1 MSEPPAHAAVVAPD
15 ASLLSPWFPGYEIEA
30 LVAVG
35 RMGAVYRA
43 RQLSL
48 DRPVAIKIM
57 AQELSSD
64 EVYCRSFETDA
75 KAMARLSHPNLVGV
89 YDFGIVGGMLYLIM
103 EFVPGRSLLESTR
116 GVPLAQ
122 EEVVRL
128 ITGIAAGL
136 AHAHEH
142 GVVHRD
148 VRPSNVLLDALA
160 EPKLGD
166 FGLSHPTGPGFT
178 TTGHLSR
185 YIAPEARTHSV
196 AADQRADVFS
206 IGVMIHELLTG
217 RHPVE
222 DPRPA
227 SSIIDCDPRFD
238 AVIQRAT
245 NAMPELRHPRLAA
258 LVDELQAILADP
270 PATTPAHAA
279 AAHAAPAAAAP
290 VLVMAEQAHPARRGT
305 IGTVALSLAAA
316 IVGALVY
323 KHFDR
328 MSSAPRAQA
337 QPTPTP
343 SAADHGGPTDRPAA
357 TPSASSVWKLDFDPP
372 PVVSTV
378 PPEPGDSP
386 AIDPAETFLVPPAK
400 AIPVVPKFDVPAF
413 LGEARSMM
421 RDRARPLVDDYR
433 EELRGNVWTFEKSM
447 QFAVGKLPKGRN
459 EKSALVAACIRD
471 IRSHG
476 NRIPDRL
483 DPALADIPDIDGYHT
498 DAFARQKKIDHQLR
512 LSLDRLAENYTVGI
526 HKQIERLQ
534 KEDDPAAVNQLQLE
548 IERIRDDEDRFM
560 ILMLGGQPDD
570 ETDPAD
576 WE

>member
-1 MSEPPAHAAVVAPD
+1 MSEPPAHATVVAPD

-64 EVYCRSFETDA
+64 EVYCRSFEIEA

-89 YDFGIVGGMLYLIM
+89 YDFGIAGGMLYLIM

-148 VRPSNVLLDALA
+148 VRPSNVLLDAQA

-178 TTGHLSR
+178 TTGQLSR
-185 YIAPEARTHSV
+185 YSAPEVMTRPA

-245 NAMPELRHPRLAA
+245 NAMPELRHPHLAA
-258 LVDELQAILADP
+258 LIGELQAILTDP
-270 PATTPAHAA
+270 RVTTTARAV
-279 AAHAAPAAAAP
+279 PAAAAP
-290 VLVMAEQAHPARRGT
+290 VVVMAEQAHPAKRGT
-305 IGTVALSLAAA
+305 IGTIALSLAAA

-328 MSSAPRAQA
+328 TASAPQA
-337 QPTPTP
+337 HSTATP
-343 SAADHGGPTDRPAA
+343 SAADQGGPAGRSTAI
-357 TPSASSVWKLDFDPP
+357 PSAPSVWKLDFDPP
-372 PVVSTV
+372 PVMSTAAR
-378 PPEPGDSP
+378 EPGASP

-400 AIPVVPKFDVPAF
+400 AIPVVPKFDVAAF
-413 LGEARSMM
+413 LNEARSMM
-421 RDRARPLVDDYR
+421 RTRARPLVDGYR
-433 EELRGNVWTFEKSM
+433 DELRGNVWTFEKSM
-447 QFAVGKLPKGRN
+447 QFAVSKLPKGRN
-459 EKSALVAACIRD
+459 EKGALVAACIRD
-471 IRSHG
+471 IRSRG

-483 DPALADIPDIDGYHT
+483 DAGLADIADIDGYHT
-498 DAFARQKKIDHQLR
+498 DAFGRQKKIDLQLR
-512 LSLDRLAENYTVGI
+512 ISLGRLAESYTVGI
-526 HKQIERLQ
+526 RKQIDRLQ

-548 IERIRDDEDRFM
+548 IERVRDDEDRFM
-560 ILMLGGQPDD
+560 ILMLGGEPDD
-570 ETDPAD
+570 ETDAAD

>member
-35 RMGAVYRA
+35 HMGAVYRA

-89 YDFGIVGGMLYLIM
+89 YDFGIAGGMLYLIL

-148 VRPSNVLLDALA
+148 VRPSNVLLDAQA

-166 FGLSHPTGPGFT
+166 FGLSRPTGPGFA
-178 TTGHLSR
+178 TTGHPSR
-185 YIAPEARTHSV
+185 YSAPEVMTQP
-196 AADQRADVFS
+196 AADLRADVFS

-245 NAMPELRHPRLAA
+245 NAMPELRHPHLGA
-258 LVDELQAILADP
+258 LVGELQAILADP
-270 PATTPAHAA
+270 PATAAAHAAHAA
-279 AAHAAPAAAAP
+279 AAP
-290 VLVMAEQAHPARRGT
+290 VVVMAEQAHPAKRGT

-323 KHFDR
+323 QQFDR
-328 MSSAPRAQA
+328 MTPAPQA
-337 QPTPTP
+337 QSTATP
-343 SAADHGGPTDRPAA
+343 SAANHGRPTERPTA
-357 TPSASSVWKLDFDPP
+357 TPSGPSVWKLDFDPP
-372 PVVSTV
+372 PAVSTAA
-378 PPEPGDSP
+378 PEPGTSP
-386 AIDPAETFLVPPAK
+386 AIDPAESFLVPPAR
-400 AIPVVPKFDVPAF
+400 AIPVVPKFDVAAF
-413 LGEARSMM
+413 LNEARSMM
-421 RDRARPLVDDYR
+421 RTRARPLVDGYR
-433 EELRGNVWTFEKSM
+433 DELRGNVWTFEKSM
-447 QFAVGKLPKGRN
+447 QFAVSKLPKGRN
-459 EKSALVAACIRD
+459 EKGTLVAACIRD
-471 IRSHG
+471 VRSRG

-483 DPALADIPDIDGYHT
+483 DAELVDIPDIDGYHT
-498 DAFARQKKIDHQLR
+498 DAFGRQKKIDLQLR
-512 LSLDRLAENYTVGI
+512 LSLDRLAGSYTAGI
-526 HKQIERLQ
+526 RKQIERLQ

-548 IERIRDDEDRFM
+548 IERVRDDEDRFM
-560 ILMLGGQPDD
+560 ILMLGDEPDD
-570 ETDPAD
+570 EAGSAD